1 MKVTTMAVLFLLIG
15 ITLLSASPSMAQFR
29 GGIPGGEGGGGMRG
43 RGGGR
48 DSGADTTK
56 NQRPAAQPVSPAQ
69 TEVIMHELYEDL
81 RLTPAQHPAWQSYAD
96 KVQAL
101 VSDFA
106 RERNRARAGAQLT
119 AMQQFD
125 RTLDSARN
133 HLTALE
139 DIAAAA
145 KVLYDGLAPEQ
156 KLIADARLAAVVAS
170 SALERSAGASEQSGR
185 RRNSP

>member
-1 MKVTTMAVLFLLIG
+1 MTFART
-15 ITLLSASPSMAQFR
+15 TLLLLLACIGVICATPSMAQFR
-29 GGIPGGEGGGGMRG
+29 GGM

-48 DSGADTTK
+48 DSTADSSRS
-56 NQRPAAQPVSPAQ
+56 QRATAQPSAPAQ
-69 TEVIMHELYEDL
+69 TEVVMHELYEDL
-81 RLTPAQHPAWQSYAD
+81 RLTPAQQPAWQSYAD
-96 KVQAL
+96 KVQAM

-106 RERNRARAGAQLT
+106 RERGRTQAGPQLS

-125 RTLDSARN
+125 RTLDAARN
-133 HLTALE
+133 RLTALE

-156 KLIADARLAAVVAS
+156 KSIADSRLAAVVP
-170 SALERSAGASEQSGR
+170 SAAPDRPAGPPEQSGK